1 MIHEYRHENGVA
13 ELVVAHPPVNAFTLA
28 DIATLVD
35 TLRGYGTE
43 GELASRANG
52 TDEQVKVVILRSE
65 GRGFCGGGDVKE
77 VQNLPGFEGILGQ
90 ARGSLD
96 LTLAIA
102 ECPVPVIGA
111 IHGYCIGLGVLVA
124 GVCDILL
131 AAPDTPFVL
140 AEADNG
146 ATSGIVQAI
155 GLMPDKRLRAAM
167 FTCEPVDSAEL
178 HAHGSVLRLVPKN
191 ELPEAARALAATI
204 AAKRTNVIRGLKA
217 AMAGSIGRD
226 IRTAYRQELSY
237 TFELN
242 ASGEARQARGDFVE
256 GRRNGYTTGPA

>member
-1 MIHEYRHENGVA
+1 MIREQVDGNGVA
-13 ELVVAHPPVNAFTLA
+13 ELVVDNPPVNAYNLA
-28 DIATLVD
+28 DITTL
-35 TLRGYGTE
+35 TGHLRGYE
-43 GELASRANG
+43 RDDRVRA
-52 TDEQVKVVILRSE
+52 VVLRAD

-77 VQNLPGFEGILGQ
+77 VQSLPGFEGILGQ
-90 ARGSLD
+90 IRGSQN

-111 IHGYCIGLGVLVA
+111 IHGYCIGLGVLIA

-131 AAPDTPFVL
+131 ASPGTPFIL

-146 ATSGIVQAI
+146 ATSGVVQAI

-167 FTCEPVDSAEL
+167 FTCEPADSTEL
-178 HAHGSVLRLVPKN
+178 HGYGSVLRLVPAD
-191 ELPEAARALAATI
+191 ELPAAARDLAAKI
-204 AAKRTNVIRGLKA
+204 AAKRTSVIRGLKA

-237 TFELN
+237 TLELN
-242 ASGEARQARGDFVE
+242 ISGEAREVRRDFTD
-256 GRRNGYTTGPA
+256 GRRPGYLAAP

>member
-1 MIHEYRHENGVA
+1 MIHEVIHDNGVA
-13 ELVVAHPPVNAFTLA
+13 ELIIDSPPVNAYGQAEIAALVGHLRSYGAPDA
-28 DIATLVD
+28 DPE
-35 TLRGYGTE
+35 R
-43 GELASRANG
+43 
-52 TDEQVKVVILRSE
+52 VKVVVLRGE
-65 GRGFCGGGDVKE
+65 GKGFCGGGDVKE
-77 VQNLPGFEGILGQ
+77 VQRLPGFEGILGQ
-90 ARGSLD
+90 TRGSLN

-155 GLMPDKRLRAAM
+155 GLMPEKRLRAAM
-167 FTCEPVDSAEL
+167 FTCVPVDSAEL
-178 HAHGSVLRLVPKN
+178 LAHGSVLRLVPAH
-191 ELPEAARALAATI
+191 ELPAAALEVAATV
-204 AAKRTNVIRGLKA
+204 ASKRTNVIRGLKA
-217 AMAGSIGRD
+217 AMAGTLGRD
-226 IRTAYRQELSY
+226 IRSAYRQELSY

-242 ASGEARQARGDFVE
+242 ISGEAREARGDFVE
-256 GRRNGYTTGPA
+256 GRRGSYTANP

>member
-1 MIHEYRHENGVA
+1 MITETIDENGVA
-13 ELVVAHPPVNAFTLA
+13 ELVVDNPPVNAFNLA
-28 DIATLVD
+28 DIDSLV
-35 TLRGYGTE
+35 THLRGYAE
-43 GELASRANG
+43 SQQVHAVVLRATG
-52 TDEQVKVVILRSE
+52 K
-65 GRGFCGGGDVKE
+65 GFCGGGDVKE
-77 VQNLPGFEGILGQ
+77 VQSLPGFEGIIGQ
-90 ARGSLD
+90 TRGSLD

-131 AAPDTPFVL
+131 SSPDTPFVL

-146 ATSGIVQAI
+146 ATSGVVQAI

-167 FTCEPVDSAEL
+167 FTCEPVDSSEL
-178 HAHGSVLRLVPKN
+178 LAHGSVLRLVPPDN
-191 ELPEAARALAATI
+191 LPTAAHEVASTI
-204 AAKRTNVIRGLKA
+204 AGKRTNVIRGIKA
-217 AMAGSIGRD
+217 SMAGSIGRD

-242 ASGEARQARGDFVE
+242 ISGEARAARGDFVD
-256 GRRNGYTTGPA
+256 GRRSGYRSSEGAAPT

>member
-1 MIHEYRHENGVA
+1 MIHEKVDGNGVA
-13 ELVVAHPPVNAFTLA
+13 ELVVDNPPVNAYNVA
-28 DIATLVD
+28 DIGTLVGHLRAYAGD
-35 TLRGYGTE
+35 DRVRAVVLRG
-43 GELASRANG
+43 
-52 TDEQVKVVILRSE
+52 E

-77 VQNLPGFEGILGQ
+77 VQRAPGFEGILGQ
-90 ARGSLD
+90 TRGSLD
-96 LTLAIA
+96 LSLAVA

-111 IHGYCIGLGVLVA
+111 VHGYCIGLGVLVA

-155 GLMPDKRLRAAM
+155 GLMPEKRLRAAM

-178 HAHGSVLRLVPKN
+178 HRFGSVLRLVPAA
-191 ELPEAARALAATI
+191 ELPAAALAVAATI

-217 AMAGSIGRD
+217 AMAGTLGRD

-242 ASGEARQARGDFVE
+242 ISGEARDARGDFVD
-256 GRRNGYTTGPA
+256 GRRTGYLGTS

>member
-1 MIHEYRHENGVA
+1 MIREQVDDRGVV
-13 ELVVAHPPVNAFTLA
+13 ELVIDNPPVNAYNLA
-28 DIATLVD
+28 DIATLVEH
-35 TLRGYGTE
+35 LRGY
-43 GELASRANG
+43 AA
-52 TDEQVKVVILRSE
+52 DERVKVVILRGA

-77 VQNLPGFEGILGQ
+77 VQDLPRFEGILGQ
-90 ARGSLD
+90 TRGSLD

-146 ATSGIVQAI
+146 ATSGVVQAI

-167 FTCEPVDSAEL
+167 FTCEPVAAAEL
-178 HAHGSVLRLVPKN
+178 HAHGSVLRLVPAD
-191 ELPEAARALAATI
+191 ELPAAARAVATTI
-204 AAKRTNVIRGLKA
+204 ASKRTAVIRGLKA
-217 AMAGSIGRD
+217 SMAGSIGRD

-242 ASGEARQARGDFVE
+242 ISGEAHDARDDFVR
-256 GRRNGYTTGPA
+256 GRRPGYRAETATDR

>member
-1 MIHEYRHENGVA
+1 VIREHVDGAGVA
-13 ELVVAHPPVNAFTLA
+13 ELVVDNPPVNAYSLA
-28 DIATLVD
+28 DIDALVGHLRAYGGNSEVHAVV
-35 TLRGYGTE
+35 LRG
-43 GELASRANG
+43 
-52 TDEQVKVVILRSE
+52 E

-77 VQNLPGFEGILGQ
+77 VQRLPGFEGILGQ
-90 ARGSLD
+90 TRGSLE

-111 IHGYCIGLGVLVA
+111 VHGYCIGLGVLVA

-131 AAPDTPFVL
+131 AAPGTPFVL

-146 ATSGIVQAI
+146 ATSGVVQAS

-167 FTCEPVDSAEL
+167 FTCEPVDAAEL
-178 HAHGSVLRLVPKN
+178 HSYGSVLRLVPAD
-191 ELPEAARALAATI
+191 ELPAAARGLATTI
-204 AAKRTNVIRGLKA
+204 AGKRTNVIRGLKS

-226 IRTAYRQELSY
+226 IRTSYRQELSY

-242 ASGEARQARGDFVE
+242 ISGEAREARADFVE
-256 GRRNGYTTGPA
+256 GRRAGYATADEAST

>member
-1 MIHEYRHENGVA
+1 MIREHVHGNGVA
-13 ELVVAHPPVNAFTLA
+13 ELVVDNPPVNAYNRA
-28 DIATLVD
+28 DISMLVD
-35 TLRGYGTE
+35 HLRGYAGDE
-43 GELASRANG
+43 EVRA
-52 TDEQVKVVILRSE
+52 VVLRGE

-90 ARGSLD
+90 TRGSLE

-131 AAPDTPFVL
+131 AAPATPFVL

-155 GLMPDKRLRAAM
+155 GLMPEKRLRAAM
-167 FTCEPVDSAEL
+167 FTCEPVDASEL
-178 HAHGSVLRLVPKN
+178 HAFGSVLRLVPAD
-191 ELPEAARALAATI
+191 ELPAAAHALASTI

-226 IRTAYRQELSY
+226 IRGAYRQELSY

-242 ASGEARQARGDFVE
+242 ISGEAREARSDFVE
-256 GRRNGYTTGPA
+256 GRRTGYRTGQVSS

>member
-1 MIHEYRHENGVA
+1 MIRETVDEYGVA
-13 ELVVAHPPVNAFTLA
+13 ELVVDNPPVNAFNLA
-28 DIATLVD
+28 DIATLIEH
-35 TLRGYGTE
+35 LRGYSDNKRVH
-43 GELASRANG
+43 A
-52 TDEQVKVVILRSE
+52 VVLRGE

-77 VQNLPGFEGILGQ
+77 VQSLPGFEGILGQ
-90 ARGSLD
+90 IRGSQN

-111 IHGYCIGLGVLVA
+111 IHGYCVGLGVLVA

-131 AAPDTPFVL
+131 AAPDVPFVL

-146 ATSGIVQAI
+146 ATTGIIQAI
-155 GLMPDKRLRAAM
+155 GLMPEKRLRAAL

-178 HAHGSVLRLVPKN
+178 LSFGSVLRLVPAE
-191 ELPEAARALAATI
+191 ELPAAAHAVARTVAG
-204 AAKRTNVIRGLKA
+204 KRTNVIRGLKSA
-217 AMAGSIGRD
+217 LAGSIGRD

-242 ASGEARQARGDFVE
+242 ISGEAREARGDFVD
-256 GRRNGYTTGPA
+256 GRRGSYLTP

>member
-1 MIHEYRHENGVA
+1 MIHEEVADGVA
-13 ELVVAHPPVNAFTLA
+13 ELVVDNPPVNAFTVA
-28 DIATLVD
+28 DIGTLVAR
-35 TLRGYGTE
+35 LRGYAHDE
-43 GELASRANG
+43 RVRA
-52 TDEQVKVVILRSE
+52 VVLRAD

-77 VQNLPGFEGILGQ
+77 VQRQPGFEGILGQ
-90 ARGSLD
+90 TRGSLE

-102 ECPVPVIGA
+102 ECPVPVVGA

-131 AAPDTPFVL
+131 AAPGTPFVL

-155 GLMPDKRLRAAM
+155 GLMPEKRLRAAM

-178 HAHGSVLRLVPKN
+178 VTYGSVLRLVPPD
-191 ELPEAARALAATI
+191 ELADAARALAATI

-217 AMAGSIGRD
+217 AMTGTIGRD
-226 IRTAYRQELSY
+226 IRTLYRQELSY

-242 ASGEARQARGDFVE
+242 ISGEAREARGDFVE
-256 GRRNGYTTGPA
+256 GRRTGYR

>member
-1 MIHEYRHENGVA
+1 MIHEIVHDDGVA
-13 ELVVAHPPVNAFTLA
+13 ELVVDAPPVNAFGSAEIDGLVGRLRSYSAPDA
-28 DIATLVD
+28 DRNRVRAVL
-35 TLRGYGTE
+35 LRGE
-43 GELASRANG
+43 G
-52 TDEQVKVVILRSE
+52 K
-65 GRGFCGGGDVKE
+65 GFCGGGDVKE
-77 VQNLPGFEGILGQ
+77 VQRLPGFEGMLIQ
-90 ARGSLD
+90 YRGSLD

-124 GVCDILL
+124 GVCDVLL

-155 GLMPDKRLRAAM
+155 GLMPEKRLRAAM

-178 HAHGSVLRLVPKN
+178 HHHGSVLRLVPAD
-191 ELPEAARALAATI
+191 ELPDAARAVASKV
-204 AAKRTNVIRGLKA
+204 AAKNTNVIRGLKR

-226 IRTAYRQELSY
+226 IRNLYRQELSY
-237 TFELN
+237 GFELN
-242 ASGEARQARGDFVE
+242 ISGEARELREDFVS
-256 GRRNGYTTGPA
+256 GRRGSYTADPA